1 MQKLIVLIVDDEQ
14 PARDK
19 IVSFL
24 KNESRIEK
32 IIEAEDGFDAITKIK
47 ENSPS
52 LIFLDIQMPG
62 ANGFEVIEAI
72 GADEMP
78 PVIFVTAFD
87 QFAINAFE
95 VNAIDYLLKPFDEE
109 RFQKSFS
116 RAIKN
121 IDTKK
126 QNVDS
131 LSKLLT
137 DAGAINENL
146 KRILVNKGSKYFFIK
161 ADDIFFISAEEKYI
175 EIHTEKERY
184 LLRHTM
190 QAMEEKLDK
199 QKFKRIHRSYI
210 VNMDCIKE
218 MQPYSHGDY
227 IVILSNS
234 EKIKMGRRYRAALF
248 GEEERE

>member
-1 MQKLIVLIVDDEQ
+1 MQQIIVLIVDDEQ

>member
-62 ANGFEVIEAI
+62 ANGFEVIDAI

-109 RFQKSFS
+109 RFLKSFS

-131 LSKLLT
+131 LTKLLT